1 MRRGSKQ
8 RVSFSLMQLN
18 IGLTDCSFGLIATE
32 KGFNIFV
39 GGNGGASPK
48 HSELLAKDVPPDD
61 IIPILDRYLMFYI
74 RTADKLQRTARWL
87 ENLPG
92 GIKYLKEVILEDKLG
107 ICAALE
113 QQMGE
118 LVGTFFDE
126 WREAVEAPERE
137 KKFAQFDNTSETL
150 ENMEVEMD
158 RGQERP
164 VYWATESVKEDF
176 KNTKWTS
183 LSWQPIIE
191 ASHFKGA
198 DLAPNGISATIKRGD
213 TQLAIFRVKGK
224 WLASQQMCPHKR
236 QFVLSDG
243 LIGDKDDKLWVS
255 CPYHKRNFE
264 LTGEQAGRCQNDE
277 EVSIATFPVEE
288 REDGMVYLKLPP
300 VHELDGV
307 LGTKKWMVKKGESG
321 EGPFVKLD
329 RRLGPDGVGR
339 RGRKPKMLD
348 VEMKTAVQPVGG
360 GMSIDW

>member
-1 MRRGSKQ
+1 MY
-8 RVSFSLMQLN
+8 
-18 IGLTDCSFGLIATE
+18 SFGLIATE
-32 KGFNIFV
+32 KGFNLFV
-39 GGNGGASPK
+39 AGNGGASPK

-61 IIPILDRYLMFYI
+61 VIPLLDRYLMFYI

-87 ENLPG
+87 EALPG
-92 GIKYLKEVILEDKLG
+92 GIGYLKEVILEDKLG
-107 ICAALE
+107 ICASLE
-113 QQMGE
+113 EQMQE

-126 WREAVEAPERE
+126 WKEAIEDPERL
-137 KKFAQFDNTSETL
+137 KKFAQFDNTTDTI
-150 ENMEVEMD
+150 ENMEVELD
-158 RGQERP
+158 RGQQRP

-198 DLAPNGISATIKRGD
+198 DFAPNGISATIKRGD

-243 LIGDKDDKLWVS
+243 LIGDKDDQLWVS
-255 CPYHKRNFE
+255 CPFHKRNFE
-264 LTGEQAGRCQNDE
+264 LNGEQAGRCQNDE

-321 EGPFVKLD
+321 AHPFEKLD
-329 RRLGPDGVGR
+329 RRLGADGVGR
-339 RGRKPKMLD
+339 RGRKPKPMELNEKQS
-348 VEMKTAVQPVGG
+348 VAVSAGG
-360 GMSIDW
+360 NGINIDW

>member
-1 MRRGSKQ
+1 
-8 RVSFSLMQLN
+8 
-18 IGLTDCSFGLIATE
+18 
-32 KGFNIFV
+32 
-39 GGNGGASPK
+39 
-48 HSELLAKDVPPDD
+48 
-61 IIPILDRYLMFYI
+61 MFYI

-87 ENLPG
+87 EALPG
-92 GIKYLKEVILEDKLG
+92 GLAYLKEVILDDKLG

-113 QQMGE
+113 QQMQE
-118 LVGTFFDE
+118 LVGSFFDE
-126 WREAVEAPERE
+126 WREAVEVPALT
-137 KKFAQFDNTSETL
+137 KKFQQFANTEETL
-150 ENMEVEMD
+150 ENMEVEMS

-164 VYWATESVKEDF
+164 VFWAKESVTQDF

-224 WLASQQMCPHKR
+224 YLASQQMCPHKR
-236 QFVLSDG
+236 AFVLSDG

-255 CPYHKRNFE
+255 CPNHKRNFE

-277 EVSIATFPVEE
+277 EVSIATFEVEE

-300 VHELDGV
+300 VEELDGV
-307 LGTKKWMVKKGESG
+307 LGTKKWMVKKGEAG
-321 EGPFVKLD
+321 EDGFVKLD

-339 RGRKPKMLD
+339 RGRKPQVVAGEDGEVK
-348 VEMKTAVQPVGG
+348 PVVKPLGG
-360 GMSIDW
+360 GTSIDW